1 MTLTEFTYY
10 FRKLLPFILIVFIL
24 FVVFY
29 FFIIFYLKSIEPK
42 KIESLSIKPI
52 FGKINKPIIGKTATA
67 SSDFKFILDTIE
79 GKPKTATLS
88 AKVFFLP
95 PKTALFGYLSKIY
108 LIAKSLDFNT
118 EIVRHKIKD
127 KKAVFED
134 EEKKFTVDIANF
146 NFEYQYKYENNAQL
160 FENVVLP
167 ENEDIK
173 EKVRAFLRITGR
185 NPEELARGRENL
197 IYLIY
202 DISSNQFKQTLKKQ
216 EANAVKID
224 FFRPDIDN
232 FPIVSPNYFTSQNFV
247 ILTSKD
253 GQDKILKAQIKYF
266 EKEDQ
271 QVGIYPL
278 KSAEEVWQDLKNNR
292 NFIISADDNQ
302 PSIIIKK
309 MFLGYFDPDIDQD
322 YLQPVYVFLGDE
334 GFVAYVS
341 AVKNEYTKQN

>member
-10 FRKLLPFILIVFIL
+10 FRKILPFVLIIFIL

-42 KIESLSIKPI
+42 KIESVPIEPI
-52 FGKINKPIIGKTATA
+52 FGKINKPIINKTATYSA
-67 SSDFKFILDTIE
+67 DFKFILDTIE
-79 GKPKTATLS
+79 SKPKTATLA

-108 LIAKSLDFNT
+108 LIAKSLGFNT
-118 EIVRHKIKD
+118 EIIRHKIKD
-127 KKAVFED
+127 KKAIFED

-146 NFEYQYKYENNAQL
+146 NFDYQYKYENNAEL

-167 ENEDIK
+167 EDEDIK

-185 NPEELARGRENL
+185 NPEELAQGKENL
-197 IYLIY
+197 SYFVY
-202 DISSNQFKQTLKKQ
+202 DVSNKQFKQTLKKQ
-216 EANAVKID
+216 VANSVRID

-232 FPIVSPNYFTSQNFV
+232 FLIVSPNYFTSQNFV
-247 ILTSKD
+247 ILTFKD
-253 GQDKILKAQIKYF
+253 GQDKILEAQIKYF

-278 KSAEEVWQDLKNNR
+278 KSGEEAWQDLKNNR
-292 NFIISADDNQ
+292 GFIISADNNKS
-302 PSIIIKK
+302 PIIIKK

-322 YLQPVYVFLGDE
+322 YLQPVYVFLGDQ
-334 GFVAYVS
+334 GFIAYIP
-341 AVKNEYTKQN
+341 AIKNEYIE